1 MVKLETGSGRLA
13 SYERMGVMEQKIKQ
27 FIDRMIIENPGIEAV
42 ALANKDEVLLEHRF
56 VKLQSRNIYSHTKS
70 FMSTAAGIALE
81 EGALTLEDPLV
92 KYFPDK
98 VPEVHQKWL
107 REIRFRHLLTMSSGF
122 GKAYLMIDGR
132 RHGEGLPDYLEYMMS
147 REVLKKPGTEFDY
160 STADSHLAGLM
171 LAKAVGKN
179 LNVYLYE
186 KLFRPLGMDYPIWE
200 CDPQGNPNG
209 GSGLFLN
216 INDQIKLG
224 QLYLADGVWKGERI
238 LSSLW
243 IKEATRKQIETTGGD
258 SWNCG
263 YGYQFWMMP
272 QTGAYRA
279 DGAYG
284 QITIVL
290 PKQGYVVAVQ
300 CSEYGN
306 FEKVKQALNEIVL
319 ADL

>member
-1 MVKLETGSGRLA
+1 
-13 SYERMGVMEQKIKQ
+13 MEQRIKK
-27 FIDRMIIENPGIEAV
+27 FIECMQKDNPGIEAV
-42 ALANKDEVLLEHRF
+42 ALADKENVLLLHQF

-92 KYFPDK
+92 KYFPEM
-98 VPEVHQKWL
+98 VPDVHQRWL

-122 GKAYLMIDGR
+122 GKAYLMIDER
-132 RHGEGLPDYLEYMMS
+132 RKGEGFPNYLEYMLS
-147 REVLKKPGTEFDY
+147 REVLKQPGKEFDY

-171 LAKAVGKN
+171 LSKAVGKK
-179 LNVYLYE
+179 LNAYLYE
-186 KLFRPLGMDYPIWE
+186 KLFRPLDIGYPVWE

-209 GSGLFLN
+209 GSGLCLN
-216 INDQIKLG
+216 IVDMMKLG
-224 QLYLADGVWKGERI
+224 QLYLADGVWKGERL
-238 LSSLW
+238 LSHLW
-243 IKEATRKQIETTGGD
+243 IKEATRKQIDTNGGD

-272 QTGAYRA
+272 QEGAYRA
-279 DGAYG
+279 DGAFG

>member
-1 MVKLETGSGRLA
+1 
-13 SYERMGVMEQKIKQ
+13 MEQKIKK
-27 FIDRMIIENPGIEAV
+27 FIERMEQNNPGIEAV
-42 ALANKDEVLLEHRF
+42 ALGDKENVLLEHRF
-56 VKLQSRNIYSHTKS
+56 VKMQSRNIYSHTKS
-70 FMSTAAGIALE
+70 FMSTAAGIALA

-92 KYFPDK
+92 KYFPEQ
-98 VPEVHQKWL
+98 VPDVHQKWL
-107 REIRFRHLLTMSSGF
+107 REIRFQHLLTMSSGF

-132 RHGEGLPDYLEYMMS
+132 RRGEGLPNYLEYMLS
-147 REVLKKPGTEFDY
+147 REVLKKPGTEFYY

-171 LAKAVGKN
+171 LSKAVGMN

-186 KLFRPLGMDYPIWE
+186 KLFRPLGIEYPIWE
-200 CDPQGNPNG
+200 CDPQGNVNG

-216 INDQIKLG
+216 IIDQMKLG
-224 QLYLADGVWKGERI
+224 QLYLADGVWKGER
-238 LSSLW
+238 LLTSLW
-243 IKEATRKQIETTGGD
+243 IKEATRKQIDTTGGD

-272 QTGAYRA
+272 QKGAYRA

-290 PKQGYVVAVQ
+290 PEQGYTVAIQ

-319 ADL
+319 AE

>member
-1 MVKLETGSGRLA
+1 
-13 SYERMGVMEQKIKQ
+13 MEQRIKQ
-27 FIDRMIIENPGIEAV
+27 FIERMKAENPGIEAV
-42 ALANKDEVLLEHRF
+42 ALANKEEVLLEHRF

-70 FMSTAAGIALE
+70 FMSTAAGIALA
-81 EGALTLEDPLV
+81 EGALTLEDPLI
-92 KYFPDK
+92 KYFPEK
-98 VPEVHQKWL
+98 VPDVHQKWL

-132 RHGEGLPDYLEYMMS
+132 RKGEGLPDYLEYMMS
-147 REVLKKPGTEFDY
+147 RELLKKPGTEFDY

-209 GSGLFLN
+209 GSGLYLN
-216 INDQIKLG
+216 IIDQMKLG
-224 QLYLADGVWKGERI
+224 QLYLADGVWKGER
-238 LSSLW
+238 LLTSLW
-243 IKEATRKQIETTGGD
+243 VKEATRKQIETPGGD

-272 QTGAYRA
+272 QKGAYRA
-279 DGAYG
+279 DGAFG

-290 PKQGYVVAVQ
+290 PEQGYVVAMQ

-306 FEKVKQALNEIVL
+306 FGKVKQAFNEIVL

>member
-1 MVKLETGSGRLA
+1 
-13 SYERMGVMEQKIKQ
+13 MEQKIKM
-27 FIDRMIIENPGIEAV
+27 FIERMKVENPGIEAV
-42 ALANKDEVLLEHRF
+42 ALADRENVISEYHF
-56 VKLQSRNIYSHTKS
+56 VQVHSRNIYSHTKS

-92 KYFPDK
+92 AYFKNK

-122 GKAYLMIDGR
+122 GQAYLMIDDR
-132 RHGEGLPDYLEYMMS
+132 RKGEGLPDYLEYMLS
-147 REVLKKPGTEFDY
+147 RPVLKKPGTEFDY

-186 KLFRPLGMDYPIWE
+186 KLFRPLGIGFPIWE
-200 CDPQGNPNG
+200 CDPQGNVNG

-216 INDQIKLG
+216 ITDMIKLG

-243 IKEATRKQIETTGGD
+243 IKEATRKQIETPGGD

-272 QTGAYRA
+272 QSHAYRA
-279 DGAYG
+279 DGAFG

-290 PKQGYVVAVQ
+290 PEQGYVVAVQ